1 MDFQKRLDE
10 INKMNCSNSER
21 AKLRAEVI
29 FTAMEEAE
37 NENNV
42 KQQKMCSI
50 QSQLDEIGKMNCSA
64 QEKAKRKAMLL
75 FAVMPTR
82 YQRK

>member
-1 MDFQKRLDE
+1 MNFQKRLDE
-10 INKMNCSNSER
+10 INKMSCSHFER

-42 KQQKMCSI
+42 KQQKICSI
-50 QSQLDEIGKMNCSA
+50 KSQLDAISKMDCTA
-64 QEKAKRKAMLL
+64 MEKAKRKAALL
-75 FAVMPTR
+75 FAMMPTKYR
-82 YQRK
+82 RK